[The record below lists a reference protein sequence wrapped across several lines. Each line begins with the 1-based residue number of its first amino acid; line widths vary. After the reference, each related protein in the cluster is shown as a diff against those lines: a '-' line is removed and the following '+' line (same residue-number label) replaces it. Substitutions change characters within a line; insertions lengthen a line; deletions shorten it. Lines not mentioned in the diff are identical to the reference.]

1 MTLIIPITAN
11 PSQTLTTQLSGQTSQ
26 INIYQKRTGLFVDLY
41 VNNSLIIGGVIA
53 QNLNRIVRYAYLGF
67 QGDLAFNDTQ
77 GNDDPIYTGLGSRWQ
92 LLYLTPADL
101 TALGLSS

>member
-1 MTLIIPITAN
+1 MQTIPLQSVA
-11 PSQTLTTQLSGQTSQ
+11 SQTLTTQLSGQTTQ
-26 INIYQKRTGLFVDLY
+26 INVYQKGTGLFVDVY
-41 VNNSLIIGGVIA
+41 VDNSLIIGGVIA

-77 GNDDPIYTGLGSRWQ
+77 GSDDPVYTGLGSRWQ

-101 TALGLSS
+101 TALGLVG